1 MPWPSKSEIPA
12 TANAKSTD
20 IQVSGFFIK
29 SEEKIWRFHFFVV
42 SLYRKREQLKTT
54 IS

>member
-29 SEEKIWRFHFFVV
+29 SAEKFGGLVFL
-42 SLYRKREQLKTT
+42 LYLCNRKREQLKTT